1 MIIDVAASLGFV
13 WSRKR
18 AHGLWEKRRKR
29 WIELYGQDPVGGLK
43 GYPPFQVTHSF
54 DHFQRIKIINSIS
67 ICVYISCFELV

>member
-1 MIIDVAASLGFV
+1 MLIDVAASLGFV

-43 GYPPFQVTHSF
+43 GYPPFQVTTF
-54 DHFQRIKIINSIS
+54 FILTFLKYFQKIE
-67 ICVYISCFELV
+67 FEVKLQKYLN